1 MRSRTECRPLMDLS
15 LPGHAAHVQGAWA
28 EAFAKR
34 DVERLAS
41 LYTHDAAFYGSAPQ
55 LFLGR
60 EGVRRYFAA
69 LSPRFKTARF
79 GTASITVLAPTAL
92 AASGPVEFTT
102 VEDGVHTVL
111 PYRMTHVLRLLDGTW
126 LIAAHH
132 ASPVPVPTRD
142 TLAGK

>member
-1 MRSRTECRPLMDLS
+1 MDLS
-15 LPGHAAHVQGAWA
+15 FPEHVAHVQGAWA
-28 EAFAKR
+28 EAFSKR

-41 LYTHDAAFYGSAPQ
+41 LYTHDAAFYGSEPR

-60 EGVRRYFAA
+60 NGVRQYFAA
-69 LSPRFKTARF
+69 LSPKFKTARF

-111 PYRMTHVLRLLDGTW
+111 PYRITHVLRLVAGIW

-132 ASPVPVPTRD
+132 ASPVPIPTRD